1 MYFNSLC
8 FIIFFYTFFFFLI
21 LGVSN
26 IFAGFLGASMS
37 GAMLGISTI
46 SMVNGGKGRVSS
58 FVAAFLVMI
67 IMFGAYSLLNYIPL
81 GVLVGML
88 FVVVFRTFKWFTL
101 TAILAELL
109 PTKLREKFNIQ
120 NSRIELIDLSIIII
134 VTVLTVIYNLVIAA
148 ACGIVISGMAYTY
161 KNSFGL
167 EVKSEIREKGN
178 KKIKVYIVEGPVFY
192 ASKKNFFKYFNIQND
207 PIYVQIDFAND
218 QYMDYTF
225 IEALNKLCKKYKDSG
240 REIKIKKLRRTAQ
253 KTVEKFQKFVNNI
266 EFAEEKIDL
275 PGVPQFIEAHNKV
288 LNEIKEEKREDSQ
301 IKEVVN
307 ICFL

>member
-1 MYFNSLC
+1 M
-8 FIIFFYTFFFFLI
+8 TFFLNFT
-21 LGVSN
+21 GVSN

-88 FVVVFRTFKWFTL
+88 FVVVYRTFKWFTL
-101 TAILAELL
+101 TAILAEIT
-109 PTKLREKFNIQ
+109 PSKLREKLNIQ
-120 NSRIELIDLSIIII
+120 NSRIEHIDLSIIVI

-192 ASKKNFFKYFNIQND
+192 ASKKNFFKYFNIQDD
-207 PIYVQIDFAND
+207 PIHVQIDFAND
-218 QYMDYTF
+218 LYMDYTF

-301 IKEVVN
+301 IREVL
-307 ICFL
+307 IIFLL